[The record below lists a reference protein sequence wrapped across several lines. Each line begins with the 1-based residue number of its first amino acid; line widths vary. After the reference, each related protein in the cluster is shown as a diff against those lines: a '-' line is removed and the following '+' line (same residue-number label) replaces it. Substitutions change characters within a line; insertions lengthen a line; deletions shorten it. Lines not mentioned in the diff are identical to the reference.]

1 MKWRSKPLGPYDDQY
16 YEQATF
22 VLVKES
28 PKGIRIK
35 LIDKYRKDY
44 DGLVFWMGKK
54 ITKSYNDSDPNI
66 KTAWFW
72 EVAFTNNS
80 NQALAALK
88 KKTQL
93 DFKKP
98 ELENRAHKVH
108 GVDGIPIQADSACGS
123 PLSNTTESAP
133 ITGNK
138 KLNGR
143 RNK

>member
-1 MKWRSKPLGPYDDQY
+1 MRWRSKPLGPYDDQY

-28 PKGIRIK
+28 PKGICIK

-44 DGLVFWMGKK
+44 DGLVFWMAKK

-72 EVAFTNNS
+72 ETAFTNNS
-80 NQALAALK
+80 NKALK
-88 KKTQL
+88 NLT
-93 DFKKP
+93 P
-98 ELENRAHKVH
+98 IELENRAHKIH

-123 PLSNTTESAP
+123 PLSSAAESAS
-133 ITGNK
+133 IKGNK
-138 KLNGR
+138 KLNG
-143 RNK
+143 KTKQ

>member
-1 MKWRSKPLGPYDDQY
+1 MRWSKPLGDYDDEY

-28 PKGIRIK
+28 PTSIRIK

-44 DGLVFWMGKK
+44 NGLVFWMSKK
-54 ITKSYNDSDPNI
+54 ITKSYNNSDPNI

-72 EVAFTNNS
+72 EKAFNN
-80 NQALAALK
+80 NANKVLK
-88 KKTQL
+88 
-93 DFKKP
+93 
-98 ELENRAHKVH
+98 ELENRAHEVH

-123 PLSNTTESAP
+123 PLSNIAESAP

>member
-1 MKWRSKPLGPYDDQY
+1 MRWSKELGAYDYDY

-44 DGLVFWMGKK
+44 DGLVFWMAKK

-72 EVAFTNNS
+72 ETAFTNNA
-80 NQALAALK
+80 NKALK
-88 KKTQL
+88 NLT
-93 DFKKP
+93 P
-98 ELENRAHKVH
+98 IELENRAHKVH

-123 PLSNTTESAP
+123 PFSNTAESAP

-138 KLNGR
+138 KLNG
-143 RNK
+143 KAKQ

>member
-1 MKWRSKPLGPYDDQY
+1 MKWSKPLGPYDDQY

-44 DGLVFWMGKK
+44 DGLVFWMAKK

-72 EVAFTNNS
+72 ETAFTNNS
-80 NQALAALK
+80 NKALK
-88 KKTQL
+88 
-93 DFKKP
+93 
-98 ELENRAHKVH
+98 ELENRAHKVY
-108 GVDGIPIQADSACGS
+108 GVDGIPIQADSVCGT
-123 PLSNTTESAP
+123 PLSNTAESAP
-133 ITGNK
+133 IKGNK
-138 KLNGR
+138 KLNGKAKR
-143 RNK
+143 

>member
-1 MKWRSKPLGPYDDQY
+1 MKWSKPLGPYDDQY

-72 EVAFTNNS
+72 ETAFTNNS
-80 NQALAALK
+80 NKALK
-88 KKTQL
+88 NLT
-93 DFKKP
+93 P
-98 ELENRAHKVH
+98 IELENRAHQSH

-123 PLSNTTESAP
+123 PLSSAAESAP
-133 ITGNK
+133 IKGNK
-138 KLNGR
+138 KLNG
-143 RNK
+143 KAKQ

>member
-44 DGLVFWMGKK
+44 DGLVFWMAKK

-72 EVAFTNNS
+72 ETAFTNNA
-80 NQALAALK
+80 NKALK
-88 KKTQL
+88 NLTEM
-93 DFKKP
+93 

-108 GVDGIPIQADSACGS
+108 GVDGIPIQADSACGT
-123 PLSNTTESAP
+123 PLSNTAESAS
-133 ITGNK
+133 IKGNQ
-138 KLNGR
+138 KLNG
-143 RNK
+143 KTKP

>member
-1 MKWRSKPLGPYDDQY
+1 MRWRSKPLGPYDDQY

-22 VLVKES
+22 VLVNES
-28 PKGIRIK
+28 HKGIRIK

-44 DGLVFWMGKK
+44 DGLVFWMAKK

-72 EVAFTNNS
+72 ETAFTNNS
-80 NQALAALK
+80 NKALK
-88 KKTQL
+88 
-93 DFKKP
+93 

-123 PLSNTTESAP
+123 PLSNTAESAS
-133 ITGNK
+133 IKENK
-138 KLNGR
+138 KLNG
-143 RNK
+143 KTKQ

>member
-1 MKWRSKPLGPYDDQY
+1 MVQMRWRSKPLGPYDDQY

-22 VLVKES
+22 VLVNES
-28 PKGIRIK
+28 HKAIRIK

-44 DGLVFWMGKK
+44 DGLVFWMAKK

-80 NQALAALK
+80 NEALK
-88 KKTQL
+88 KLK
-93 DFKKP
+93 
-98 ELENRAHKVH
+98 NRAHKVH

-123 PLSNTTESAP
+123 PFSNTAESAP

-138 KLNGR
+138 KLNG
-143 RNK
+143 KTKQ